1 MTSIVGDDLLPRL
14 RAGDDDAFASIV
26 TQWSP
31 VMLRVARP
39 FVASNTEAQE
49 VVQET
54 WVAIVAGLPRFEG
67 RSSLRT
73 WAFTIL
79 TNRARTRGAREARQ
93 VPFSALADQEV
104 AVVDHAVDATRFNRD
119 GGWGTSPRRW
129 EELPEDALEASEMR
143 DVLRAGI
150 VELSTM
156 QRLVIT
162 MRDVDGWS
170 SEEVAEALQIS
181 TGHVRVLLH
190 RARSRLRVT
199 LEEHLA

>member
-1 MTSIVGDDLLPRL
+1 VTSIVGDDLLPRL
-14 RAGDDDAFASIV
+14 RAGDDAAFATIV

-39 FVASNTEAQE
+39 FVASNTEAEE

-54 WVAIVAGLPRFEG
+54 WGAIVAGLPRFEG

-79 TNRARTRGAREARQ
+79 TNRARTARQ
-93 VPFSALADQEV
+93 VPFSALAEQELS
-104 AVVDHAVDATRFNRD
+104 VVDRAVDPTRFNRE
-119 GGWGTSPRRW
+119 GGWGTPPRRW
-129 EELPEDALEASEMR
+129 EELPEDALEAGEIR
-143 DVLRAGI
+143 DVLRARI
-150 VELSTM
+150 AELSTM

-162 MRDVDGWS
+162 MRDVDDWS
-170 SEEVAEALQIS
+170 NEEVAEALQIS

-190 RARSRLRVT
+190 RARSRLRAT
-199 LEEHLA
+199 LEEHLT